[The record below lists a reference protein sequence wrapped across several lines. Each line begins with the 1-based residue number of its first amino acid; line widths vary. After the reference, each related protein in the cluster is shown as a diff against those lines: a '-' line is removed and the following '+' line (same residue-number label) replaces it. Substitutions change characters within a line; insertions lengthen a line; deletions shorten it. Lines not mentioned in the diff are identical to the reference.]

1 MKKNITINLCGR
13 LFQIDED
20 AYEML
25 QQYIESL
32 RSSFGR
38 EEGGEEIADDIEARI
53 AELFDE
59 LRQQGIEAITIE
71 HVKDIITRIGRP
83 EELTD
88 NDNDSHNENHNGN
101 ENSGHRY
108 DSFRSAAQDIC
119 DNVRARTAGKKLY
132 RNPKD
137 KMLTGLCSGLAAYT
151 NTDPVVWRLLFVLA
165 VLFYGVGLIT
175 YIVLAIIV
183 PEARTPERLLQM
195 EGKDVTPQ
203 NLADVVI
210 DKDGQT
216 VRRPSLIRSFFT
228 VILKMLAGLLMVLF
242 VIAGLALLVC
252 FLLAAGSFIIIFTVP
267 DASHRSLP
275 FDLGYMHLP
284 ELYAAHPWLVIIFT
298 ASLLLAF
305 LTPLYA
311 IVHGLLA
318 KAGKVK
324 PMGIWQNVAWIVI
337 WLIAMFS
344 NFPSLFALQDLR
356 QKLRDSEEV
365 VTRKPWSDYSIN
377 DIPMTAQDFKYF
389 SENNWV
395 MVKTNNTED
404 SYATLSSKGEYF
416 TGDEEVWYLN
426 GHEWNKDRQFVYQAE
441 HTEWVEP
448 GIYSL
453 SCMVRADGRGTF
465 VYTQVDGEK
474 QLKEIPPYGMEG
486 GELWLDITKA
496 MKGNGKDM
504 QKLKAEPQW
513 KQDEWQKIAKANH
526 SRGFGWSEVR
536 IDNIVVAQEST
547 PVIYGVSTLPEF
559 TGQSCRAKQ
568 FSATDFVLTRT
579 GDLQKK

>member
-71 HVKDIITRIGRP
+71 HVKNIITRIGRP
-83 EELTD
+83 EELAGENE
-88 NDNDSHNENHNGN
+88 NDNHNENGN
-101 ENSGHRY
+101 ENSGHKY

-137 KMLTGLCSGLAAYT
+137 KMLTGLCSGIATYT
-151 NTDPVVWRLLFVLA
+151 NTDPVLWRLLFVLL
-165 VLFYGVGLIT
+165 VLGYGVGIIT

-183 PEARTPERLLQM
+183 PEARTPEQLLQM

-203 NLADVVI
+203 NLADIVV
-210 DKDGQT
+210 DKEGQT

-228 VILKMLAGLLMVLF
+228 VILKLLAGLLMVLF

-252 FLLAAGSFIIIFTVP
+252 FLLVAGTLIVIFTVP

-275 FDLGYMHLP
+275 FDLGYMNLP
-284 ELYAAHPWLVIIFT
+284 ELYAAHPWLVIIFIV
-298 ASLLLAF
+298 SLLLVF

-318 KAGKVK
+318 KAGKLK

-344 NFPSLFALQDLR
+344 NIPSLVALQDLR
-356 QKLRDSEEV
+356 HTERGSQV
-365 VTRKPWSDYSIN
+365 HTGGTITPYAIN
-377 DIPMTAQDFKYF
+377 DIPMMEQDYKYF
-389 SENNWV
+389 LENNWV
-395 MVKTNNTED
+395 MVKTNNTEEN
-404 SYATLSSKGEYF
+404 YATLTSKGEYF

-426 GHEWNKDRQFVYQAE
+426 GHEWDKDQPLVYQAE
-441 HTEWVEP
+441 HEEWVEP
-448 GIYSL
+448 GVYSL
-453 SCMVRADGRGTF
+453 SCIVRADGWGAF
-465 VYTQVDGEK
+465 VYTVCNGEK
-474 QLKEIPPYGMEG
+474 QLQDIPARGFKG
-486 GELWLDITKA
+486 GELWQSATDSLTSK
-496 MKGNGKDM
+496 KGAKGLAQRQQHK
-504 QKLKAEPQW
+504 
-513 KQDEWQKIAKANH
+513 WQNIAKANH
-526 SRGFGWSEVR
+526 SRGYGWSRVQ
-536 IDNIVVAQEST
+536 IDNIVVAHDSI
-547 PVIYGVSTLPEF
+547 PVVYGVSTVPEF
-559 TGQSCRAKQ
+559 TGHPCHAKQ
-568 FSATDFVLTRT
+568 FSAADFVLTRI